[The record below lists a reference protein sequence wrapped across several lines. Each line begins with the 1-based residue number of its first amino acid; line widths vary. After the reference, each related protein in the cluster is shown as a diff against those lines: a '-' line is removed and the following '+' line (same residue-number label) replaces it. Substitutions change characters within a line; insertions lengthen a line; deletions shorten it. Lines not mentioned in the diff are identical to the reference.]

1 MERKYVRMTIEAR
14 AWQGSAETLRLAL
27 TDAGRGLIER
37 EALVETIALAA
48 VAGEHLLVIGP
59 PGTAKSEAVR
69 RVARAVGGN
78 YFEYLL
84 GRFTEPSEIFGPID
98 LRRLREGVVETETAG
113 MLPEAEIAFLDEV
126 FLGSSAILN
135 TLLGLLNERVF
146 RRGHTIKQVPLRVC
160 VGASNALPEDPALA
174 AFADRFLLRSFVEP
188 IPSPRLE
195 DLLEGG
201 WSLVTQTDGQRASI
215 ADMDALANA
224 SRQADLGPVRPFLA
238 HALRTLRAAGIL
250 LTDRRAVRVQRL
262 IAAAAT
268 LAGRTSPTEADLWP
282 LILALPTSEEQSLGR
297 DSLRDLL
304 TATENATLRAAAEEA
319 SLGPLVRAARLAAAG
334 RQTLAERPE
343 TAEVGPLAVWRLKL
357 EGIVREIDAG
367 FVPESLPH
375 ELAAVRTQ
383 IAHILSPA

>member
-1 MERKYVRMTIEAR
+1 MTTEAKP
-14 AWQGSAETLRLAL
+14 WQGAAETLRLAL

-69 RVARAVGGN
+69 RVARAVGGR

-146 RRGHTIKQVPLRVC
+146 RRGHTVKQVPLRVC

-201 WSLVTQTDGQRASI
+201 WSLAAQTDGLHSASI
-215 ADMDALANA
+215 ADMDALSNA

-262 IAAAAT
+262 IAAAAI
-268 LAGRTSPTEADLWP
+268 LAGRTTPTEADLWP
-282 LILALPTSEEQSLGR
+282 LILALPTAEEQTLGR
-297 DSLRDLL
+297 ESLRDLL

-319 SLGPLVRAARLAAAG
+319 SLGPLARAARLADSG
-334 RQTLAERPE
+334 RLTLAARPE
-343 TAEVGPLAVWRLKL
+343 TTEAGPLAVWRLKL
-357 EGIVREIDAG
+357 EGIIREIDAG
-367 FVPESLPH
+367 FAPETLPPD
-375 ELAAVRTQ
+375 LATVRTQ